1 MSERV
6 LDQVMAMADQL
17 RDQAAEAER
26 IGRLTD
32 DTVKLMK
39 GAGLIRLLQPKS
51 YQGFEAHPRE
61 WAETAMAT
69 PALDPAAGWIVG
81 GVGVHP
87 YQLAYADPQVPA
99 QLWSDDVDTRLAS

>member
-1 MSERV
+1 MSGRV

-39 GAGLIRLLQPKS
+39 GAGLIRLLQPK
-51 YQGFEAHPRE
+51 ELPR
-61 WAETAMAT
+61 
-69 PALDPAAGWIVG
+69 V
-81 GVGVHP
+81 
-87 YQLAYADPQVPA
+87 
-99 QLWSDDVDTRLAS
+99 

>member
-6 LDQVMAMADQL
+6 IDRVMAMADQL

-26 IGRLTD
+26 SGRLTD
-32 DTVKLMK
+32 ATVKLMK

-51 YQGFEAHPRE
+51 YQGFEVHPRE

-69 PALDPAAGWIVG
+69 AALDPAAGWIVG
-81 GVGVHP
+81 VVGVHP
-87 YQLAYADPQVPA
+87 YQLACADPKVPA
-99 QLWSDDVDTRLAS
+99 DVWGDEADTW